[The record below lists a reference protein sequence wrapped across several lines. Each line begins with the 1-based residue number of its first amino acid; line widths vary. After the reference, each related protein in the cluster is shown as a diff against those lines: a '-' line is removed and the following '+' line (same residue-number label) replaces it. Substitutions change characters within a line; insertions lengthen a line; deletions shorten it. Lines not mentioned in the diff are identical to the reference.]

1 MASDPAPASAPAQ
14 AAAPADSVSPP
25 TSRPVPAPV
34 PDASARSAGGRRRGL
49 LATAAVVVVL
59 IAAAVIWAV
68 TRADSDPGSG
78 NTSAGAPTASPAAP
92 PAGTPSGADPSAG
105 DPQAGNPPAGGP
117 GAGSSASAGASSAP
131 ASGATPT
138 PARTSTGGGLPA
150 RPSGWVDYRDPT
162 GFALYVPRGWTRSKE
177 GNIVYFRSRGR
188 VLGIDQTRKPARN
201 PVADWRGKAD
211 YRVARG
217 DFPSYREVHIKK
229 VDYFRNAAD
238 WEFTFTRGGVRQHV
252 NNRGLITA
260 DDQAYGIYWQTRDAD
275 WDRYRDDLELVFD
288 SFRPARRD

>member
-1 MASDPAPASAPAQ
+1 MQAVASAGPA
-14 AAAPADSVSPP
+14 APP
-25 TSRPVPAPV
+25 TSRPVPATV
-34 PDASARSAGGRRRGL
+34 PGNPARSAGGGRRRL

-59 IAAAVIWAV
+59 IAAAVVWAV
-68 TRADSDPGSG
+68 TRTGSDPGG
-78 NTSAGAPTASPAAP
+78 GDTSAGAPATSAAVP
-92 PAGTPSGADPSAG
+92 PAGATSGADPSAG
-105 DPQAGNPPAGGP
+105 DPSAGNPQAGGP
-117 GAGSSASAGASSAP
+117 GAGSPPSTGASSAP
-131 ASGATPT
+131 PSAAAPT
-138 PARTSTGGGLPA
+138 PPPRTSTGGALPA
-150 RPSGWVDYRDPT
+150 RPSGWIDYRDPT

-201 PVADWRGKAD
+201 PVSDWRGKAE
-211 YRVARG
+211 YRVGRG
-217 DFPSYREVHIKK
+217 DFPSYREIHIKK

-238 WEFTFTRGGVRQHV
+238 WEFTFNRGGVRQHV

-275 WDRYRDDLELVFD
+275 WDRYRDDLDLVFD